1 MRYVVISP
9 CVDARSG
16 KEFEAG
22 DEFLPEPTVEQA
34 ERLLKAGCL
43 RVISDDAP
51 RLPGTDGAD
60 ALVAD
65 LQDQLK
71 RAGETI
77 VGLNGR
83 VSDLTA
89 QHDSLV
95 DEYKGARAKLDAA
108 NDELAALRNER
119 EQLAG
124 QVAQLDKDLAKA
136 TKLAVQD
143 DAADD
148 DQSKAEEPTP
158 QPGKP
163 KNKA

>member
-9 CVDARSG
+9 CVDARTG

-22 DEFLPEPTVEQA
+22 DEFLPEPTAEQA
-34 ERLLKAGCL
+34 ERLLRAGCL

-51 RLPGTDGAD
+51 RLPGTDGTD

-65 LQDQLK
+65 LQDRLK

-89 QHDSLV
+89 QHDGLV
-95 DEYKGARAKLDAA
+95 DEYKAARAKLDAA

-124 QVAQLDKDLAKA
+124 QVAQLEKDLAEA
-136 TKLAVQD
+136 TKPAVQD
-143 DAADD
+143 AATDGE
-148 DQSKAEEPTP
+148 QSKAEEPAP

-163 KNKA
+163 KSKA